1 MFGTKGM
8 WRVSRGIAIV
18 ILAGLGL
25 GNVGLT
31 SAAAAELPPG
41 GTFADDDGSTH
52 EGNIEAI
59 AAEGITL
66 GCNPPGNYRYCPAD
80 GVRRDQMAAFLARA
94 FDLPRASDDFFTDD
108 EGNTHE
114 DSINRVAAAQISL
127 GLGDG
132 TYDPSSIV
140 TREQMASFL
149 ARAMGLAPV
158 GGDRFDDVSG
168 THAGNINAVANA
180 EVTLGCDADGTLYCP
195 KDQVR
200 RDQMASFVARAG
212 GLRSITPPPP
222 VMADVASI
230 TDGDTIRV
238 IVSGVNEP
246 LRFIGVDAR
255 EVGDCLASEATAFVD
270 DAVAGRKVRL
280 DRDISDRD
288 HYDRLL
294 RYVFVDGTLVEEE
307 LVRQGLAE
315 AIEYPPDT
323 KYAAALESAQAEAK
337 SAHRGIWGDS
347 CDVDPPPP
355 PPPPPADNCDSSYP
369 SVCIPPAPPD
379 LDCGDV
385 DAENFTVLPPDPHG
399 FDSDGD
405 GIGCE
410 S

>member
-1 MFGTKGM
+1 MR
-8 WRVSRGIAIV
+8 RVSRGIAV
-18 ILAGLGL
+18 LALAGLGL
-25 GNVGLT
+25 GSLGVAP
-31 SAAAAELPPG
+31 AAAATLPPG

-66 GCNPPGNYRYCPAD
+66 GCNPPGNYRYCPSD

-94 FDLPRASDDFFTDD
+94 FDLPPAKNDSFTDD

-114 DSINRVAAAQISL
+114 DSINRVASAGISL

-149 ARAMGLAPV
+149 ARAMGLAGV
-158 GGDRFDDVSG
+158 GGDRFDDVTG
-168 THAGNINAVANA
+168 THTRNINAVAKA
-180 EVTLGCDADGTLYCP
+180 DVTLGCDSGGTLFCP

-200 RDQMASFVARAG
+200 RDQMASFVARAR
-212 GLRSITPPPP
+212 GLRSTTPPPP
-222 VMADVASI
+222 IMADVASI

-238 IVSGVNEP
+238 MVSGVNEP
-246 LRFIGVDAR
+246 LRFIGVNAR
-255 EVGDCLASEATAFVD
+255 EVGDCLSAEATDFVE
-270 DAVAGRKVRL
+270 DAVAGRQVRL

-315 AIEYPPDT
+315 AVEYPPDT
-323 KYAAALESAQAEAK
+323 KYAAAVESAQTEAR
-337 SAHRGIWGDS
+337 AAQRGIWGTS
-347 CDVDPPPP
+347 CDTDAPP
-355 PPPPPADNCDSSYP
+355 PPPPPAGNCDSSYP

-385 DAENFTVLPPDPHG
+385 DAENFTVVPPDPHG
-399 FDSDGD
+399 FDGDSDGV
-405 GIGCE
+405 GCE